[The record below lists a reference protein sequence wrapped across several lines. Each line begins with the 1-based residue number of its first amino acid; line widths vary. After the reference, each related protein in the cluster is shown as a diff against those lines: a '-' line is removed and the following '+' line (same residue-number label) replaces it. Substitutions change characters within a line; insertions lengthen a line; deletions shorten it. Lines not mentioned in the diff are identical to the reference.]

1 MQTTVYGLEMT
12 DLEPL
17 IEDFG
22 WNHTAFYESV
32 EQVKEASRHY
42 LGLPYRL
49 ALVVEVLDG
58 DGWHTVGREVIQ
70 EAD

>member
-1 MQTTVYGLEMT
+1 METTVYGLEMT
-12 DLEPL
+12 DLEPF

-22 WNHTAFYESV
+22 WTHTAFYESM
-32 EQVKEASRHY
+32 EQVREASRHY

-58 DGWHTVGREVIQ
+58 DGWHTVSREVIQ

>member
-1 MQTTVYGLEMT
+1 MEATVYGLEMT
-12 DLEPL
+12 DLEPV

-22 WNHTAFYESV
+22 WTHTAFYESM

-42 LGLPYRL
+42 LGLTCRL

-58 DGWHTVGREVIQ
+58 DGWHTVSREVIQ